1 MTSSSDAPDLPRR
14 GGRRSTLSDSLS
26 QGILALVREQGLGVG
41 DALPNAKSLA
51 ETFNVATPTIREAL
65 RSLEATG
72 SVEMRHGSGVYVGAN
87 LRRILLANP
96 HAAEVSGE
104 VVLQLIDARLLIEPD
119 LARMAA
125 EQGPRPVDLDRL
137 RRASSPE
144 RTDRI
149 DAAGRNLNFHRELAA
164 IAGNVVLAEVVDSL
178 LAVRWREQQEILRMF
193 DDRDKDLAEHREI
206 LAAVARHDGAAA
218 HDLTATHLAQ
228 IRSVVVRRLD
238 AAPDLTA

>member
-1 MTSSSDAPDLPRR
+1 MTERSDASDLRPR

-26 QGILALVREQGLGVG
+26 QGILSLVREQGLSVG

-87 LRRILLANP
+87 LRRIVLANP

-119 LARMAA
+119 LAQMAA
-125 EQGPRPVDLDRL
+125 SRGPAAVDLDRL
-137 RRASSPE
+137 RRASSADP
-144 RTDRI
+144 TDRI
-149 DAAGRNLNFHRELAA
+149 DAAGRTLNFHRELAA
-164 IAGNVVLAEVVDSL
+164 IAGNVVLSEVVDSL
-178 LAVRWREQQEILRMF
+178 LAVRWREQQQILRMF

-206 LAAVARHDGAAA
+206 LAAIGRHDGGAAR
-218 HDLTATHLAQ
+218 DLTATHLAQ
-228 IRSVVVRRLD
+228 IRSVVVQRLED
-238 AAPDLTA
+238 SDLTA